1 MIMLLTGQGEN
12 FSSVEETVQCVRPG
26 VLLDAASVP
35 SVRNTDRHGR
45 LIPLNRY
52 ILDYWTHGQKKP
64 LNSANGMREGEL
76 LESIKLLYLLV
87 LDRSKSPKSTIAV
100 PCTGK

>member
-1 MIMLLTGQGEN
+1 MMDAGQGEM
-12 FSSVEETVQCVRPG
+12 FRSVEEAVQCVRPG

-52 ILDYWTHGQKKP
+52 ILDYWTHGQKQP
-64 LNSANGMREGEL
+64 LTEANGMREGDL
-76 LESIKLLYLLV
+76 KLL
-87 LDRSKSPKSTIAV
+87 
-100 PCTGK
+100 

>member
-1 MIMLLTGQGEN
+1 MMLTGQGET

-35 SVRNTDRHGR
+35 SVRNTDRHGHHI
-45 LIPLNRY
+45 LLNRY

-64 LNSANGMREGEL
+64 LTTANGMREGEF
-76 LESIKLLYLLV
+76 LEPDKLLTCSLAHSLS
-87 LDRSKSPKSTIAV
+87 LDTHSGTPN
-100 PCTGK
+100 CM